1 MQAHTPIFDQQR
13 TYSSQNLSL
22 SAQESRYSLG
32 INKRIFPDS
41 REVKTSLDWR
51 TSNRIFK
58 AKLQEILQKTL
69 QNKQGNQI
77 KTCRKAIKWL
87 KSNVDVFYYVS
98 SKKVIFSKKLS
109 IRHS

>member
-1 MQAHTPIFDQQR
+1 MDSNTPTFDQQR

-22 SAQESRYSLG
+22 SAQESRYSLD

-58 AKLQEILQKTL
+58 AKLQEIIQKH
-69 QNKQGNQI
+69 
-77 KTCRKAIKWL
+77 L
-87 KSNVDVFYYVS
+87 K
-98 SKKVIFSKKLS
+98 
-109 IRHS
+109 